1 MTDLEKLIIQAI
13 EHNRHLSNELRKRYI
28 LAMFLMKTEKQKE
41 FLELIGHFTKRCDE
55 TNRGIFVVRPN
66 EMQKI
71 LRTYEEAKADIL
83 KKIQNNNQK

>member
-1 MTDLEKLIIQAI
+1 MTDLEKQIIQAI
-13 EHNRHLSNELRKRYI
+13 EHNRHLSNELKKRYI

-41 FLELIGHFTKRCDE
+41 FLELIGAFAKECAE

-83 KKIQNNNQK
+83 KKIKNNPK